1 MYIKAK
7 TCIATMRND
16 YLKQIVMFEKYDF
29 NIFFLSGEI
38 FLILFP
44 TVTPK
49 YLTLLFKKDFHHPL
63 VGQASQN

>member
-29 NIFFLSGEI
+29 NISNS
-38 FLILFP
+38 
-44 TVTPK
+44 
-49 YLTLLFKKDFHHPL
+49 HP
-63 VGQASQN
+63 